1 MECWWCL
8 MVACWMFG
16 VVQGHGSHHK
26 AQQPTSFGD
35 PNVIGDQEH
44 LKQHMQG
51 EVNTDKAMTAEEM
64 EFHYFR
70 LHDTNNDTMLDGLE
84 LLKALSHMIPPMD
97 FAPHEISGKTA
108 VEVEQMKNE
117 RTREMMNNY
126 VQIIDNVL
134 TMDDKDQ
141 NGYLT
146 YAEYVIARKRDAKR
160 MKEMQ
165 ERMLKEAA
173 MAKEQM
179 LNKQQQPYNTGL

>member
-1 MECWWCL
+1 MEFWQCL
-8 MVACWMFG
+8 LVVCCMV
-16 VVQGHGSHHK
+16 VEVKGHGSHHGV
-26 AQQPTSFGD
+26 QQPTSFGD
-35 PNVIGDQEH
+35 PNVIGGEEH

-51 EVNTDKAMTAEEM
+51 EINTDKTMTAEEM

-84 LLKALSHMIPPMD
+84 LLKALSHMLPPMD
-97 FAPHEISGKTA
+97 FSPHEISGKTA
-108 VEVEQMKNE
+108 VEVEHMKNE

-134 TMDDKDQ
+134 AMDDKDQ

-146 YAEYVIARKRDAKR
+146 YAEYVIARKRDAKK
-160 MKEMQ
+160 MKEVQ
-165 ERMLKEAA
+165 ARMLKEAA
-173 MAKEQM
+173 LAKEQM